1 MFGGAQLSKVKA
13 VGKTNDESVTAST
26 TLQNDDHLFFIGV
39 PNTLYVV
46 DFYLRAEFHA
56 LGQIKIA
63 IDAPSADFISLNA
76 AIIADGVITG
86 QGTANAL
93 ATAVPLVITSATSGM
108 VQAHVG
114 ILIGAT
120 GGQVVLQWAQNT
132 SNGTA
137 TTVKAG
143 SYLIANQ
150 I

>member
-1 MFGGAQLSKVKA
+1 MFGGAQLSKVTA
-13 VGKTNDESVTAST
+13 VGKTNDESVTSST
-26 TLQNDDHLFFIGV
+26 TLQDDDHLFFTGA

-46 DFYLRAEFHA
+46 DFYIRAEFNT

-63 IDAPSADFISLNA
+63 INAPSANFVSLNA
-76 AIIADGVITG
+76 AMIADGVVTA

-93 ATAVPLVITSATSGM
+93 ATAVPLVITGATSGM
-108 VQAHVG
+108 VHAHVG
-114 ILIGAT
+114 ILIGST